1 MIAKLYDESVSQ
13 VLRIKNFYFN
23 TSLTDVC
30 YDLHKENAMTK
41 ILLLE
46 DDYLLSETLKSLL
59 SNEGFE
65 VVHASDGEEALT
77 YSYENSFD
85 LYLFDINV
93 PLLNGLDVLKLLRDS
108 GDTTPAFFISAYKDI
123 QTITKAFDTAC
134 DDYIKKPFDFDELLV
149 RIKAHILKKNP
160 LVFYANIT
168 YDLLNKCI
176 LKNGKEVDL
185 GFVEKEIFDLL
196 MRNLSKTILKESF
209 FDVMEKPSDVALR
222 VHMTKLKQRFSLHV
236 TNIKGIGY
244 RLEKV

>member
-1 MIAKLYDESVSQ
+1 MS
-13 VLRIKNFYFN
+13 
-23 TSLTDVC
+23 
-30 YDLHKENAMTK
+30 K

-59 SNEGFE
+59 MGEGYE
-65 VVHASDGEEALT
+65 VVHADDGEEVLS

-93 PLLNGLDVLKLLRDS
+93 PLLNGLDLLKLLRES

-123 QTITKAFDTAC
+123 QTITKAFDSAC
-134 DDYIKKPFDFDELLV
+134 DDYIKKPFEFDELLV

-160 LVFYANIT
+160 VLSYGSIA
-168 YDLLNKCI
+168 YDLLNKR
-176 LKNGKEVDL
+176 LFQKEKEVDL

-196 MRNLSKTILKESF
+196 MRNMGQTIFKEHF

-222 VHMTKLKQRFSLHV
+222 VHITKLKQRFSLQV
-236 TNIKGIGY
+236 INVKGIGY
-244 RLEKV
+244 RLEKI